1 MARDGKIQV
10 TFVCLGNICRS
21 PMAEAVFRDLVAKAG
36 LSDHIQVASAA
47 TSRWE
52 LGERPHPG
60 TQAVLRR
67 HGIHLDP
74 NKRAE
79 MISRDGFENSDY
91 IIVMDAG
98 NAADLAR
105 FGKVRRLMEFA
116 PTGMPM
122 DVPDPYYDHNFDA
135 VYNLIDAGCHGFLEY
150 LRKKEHL

>member
-1 MARDGKIQV
+1 MARDEKIQV

-21 PMAEAVFRDLVAKAG
+21 PIAEAIFRNLVAKAN
-36 LSDHIQVASAA
+36 LSERIQVASAA

-67 HGIHLDP
+67 HGVPLDP

-79 MISRDGFENSDY
+79 IITREGFENSDY
-91 IIVMDAG
+91 VIVMDTG
-98 NAADLAR
+98 NAADLSR

-116 PTGMPM
+116 PRGMPL
-122 DVPDPYYDHNFDA
+122 DVPDPYYDHNFDN
-135 VYNLIDAGCHGFLEY
+135 VYELIDAGCRGLLDY